1 MSLIDLKFNFSDPN
15 NITFYGDEVSGFR
28 NESGNVKAFI
38 QDETKFLQWN
48 KTAKQLIVPTGECA
62 EFIFKPK
69 IYLEGD
75 FKINLDFEIGVSFV
89 STFLFGTTEKIHFK
103 LYRTGIEIVLEEE
116 TISLNF
122 NSPLKNG
129 RSIIYI
135 YRQNG
140 VIWIEKHLDASRN
153 ISQVVCDTPFL
164 FEYFLGGTSV
174 GEAKYN
180 SFEITDKVKEM
191 ELMDGIEDIEEFVV
205 NPVVVDEFSETEKEI
220 KETIDKVVFVVEEVE
235 EVEAVEEVV
244 EEEAVE
250 EVVEEEAV
258 EEVVEVELEE
268 TEISNIKMKELT
280 EVEKLMVTGYAE
292 LLVAAKGT
300 KVAKYYKTASEL
312 EQESKKNKVFLVK
325 IFYYILSEQKEWSS
339 ASHAKIKT
347 RAYELSEIFGKHKES
362 NAGRKYGFKAGATYK
377 SFAYGV
383 LTDEDLTDD
392 LIVELLMEEYEGIR
406 ELIIKL

>member
-250 EVVEEEAV
+250 EVVE
-258 EEVVEVELEE
+258 VELEE